1 MNTKFTYNYRDAENY
16 SRENVAIVKG
26 ALNECQIQDIYNR
39 LDAGEF
45 FIPRQVNLPE
55 RRFDHW
61 TEADHCW
68 FEMCRGDITL
78 TEEAPN
84 TCVTAEEV
92 WRNFLNVTR
101 WNDMVDVQDYAS
113 TNYDPPTAEFNGN
126 ADAADAAP
134 ETESFTEK
142 SKRYFV
148 VSWDSESGIAILGD
162 AENRDRAIDK
172 LEEYFQERLDGVF
185 GYTDEE
191 IEEIVRKVNFHGMSS
206 SDEYSEDT
214 FSVSGSGRF
223 SIWAGDYEE
232 HVEIVEY

>member
-1 MNTKFTYNYRDAENY
+1 M
-16 SRENVAIVKG
+16 
-26 ALNECQIQDIYNR
+26 
-39 LDAGEF
+39 
-45 FIPRQVNLPE
+45 
-55 RRFDHW
+55 
-61 TEADHCW
+61 
-68 FEMCRGDITL
+68 
-78 TEEAPN
+78 
-84 TCVTAEEV
+84 
-92 WRNFLNVTR
+92 
-101 WNDMVDVQDYAS
+101 QDYTS
-113 TNYDPPTAEFNGN
+113 TDYDPPTAEFNGN
-126 ADAADAAP
+126 AAATDAAP

-142 SKRYFV
+142 SKRFFV

-185 GYTDEE
+185 GCTDEE
-191 IEEIVRKVNFHGMSS
+191 IEEIVQKVNFHGMSS